1 MVCFNAGK
9 FLTAQKANFVLNRH
23 YHPMLIAQWQYAVTR
38 KDMAETFSFEDFKEV
53 LFDPN
58 TFRFLNLLLVAS
70 DISRFNS
77 I

>member
-1 MVCFNAGK
+1 MVSFNAGK

>member
-1 MVCFNAGK
+1 MVSFNAGK

-53 LFDPN
+53 PFDPN
-58 TFRFLNLLLVAS
+58 AFAL
-70 DISRFNS
+70 
-77 I
+77 